1 MLPEDA
7 AESGVRGV
15 RAARLEAMH
24 ERVEANPAG
33 ASGDSVRL
41 SRLLPA
47 GPAGAIPEILE
58 DLGLWPPPAATGG
71 AGRLILNMVSTA
83 DGRATLAGRS
93 GAISSRA
100 DRALFHGLRMA
111 VDAVLVGAGTVRSER
126 YGRMIADRTHRDQRR
141 AQGLPDE
148 PLACIVSGRLD
159 LGDDIPLLAEPGAR
173 VAIVT
178 SSAASLP
185 GCAAS
190 VEYVRAGAGG
200 ALDLAAALR
209 ELRERFDV
217 RTVLCEGGP
226 HLGYQ
231 LLAAGLLDEL
241 FLTLSPTLA
250 GGEPASGEALRILAG
265 GELDPPAA
273 LELRSVLASESFLFL
288 RYGVSARERVSRETT
303 LSSSEA
309 R

>member
-1 MLPEDA
+1 ME
-7 AESGVRGV
+7 
-15 RAARLEAMH
+15 

-33 ASGDSVRL
+33 ASGDAIRL
-41 SRLLPA
+41 RRLLPA
-47 GPAGAIPEILE
+47 GPAATISEILE
-58 DLGLWPPPAATGG
+58 DFGLWPRTAATGTG
-71 AGRLILNMVSTA
+71 SRLMLNMVSTA

-126 YGRMIADRTHRDQRR
+126 YGRMIADRSQRDERR
-141 AQGLPDE
+141 ARGLPEE

-159 LGDDIPLLAEPGAR
+159 LGVDVGLLAEPGAR

-209 ELRERFDV
+209 ELRDRFDV
-217 RTVLCEGGP
+217 HTVLCEGGP

-241 FLTLSPTLA
+241 FLTVSPTLA
-250 GGEPASGEALRILAG
+250 GGEAAGGEALRILAG
-265 GELDPPAA
+265 GELEPPAA
-273 LELRSVLASESFLFL
+273 LQLRSVLESGSFLFL